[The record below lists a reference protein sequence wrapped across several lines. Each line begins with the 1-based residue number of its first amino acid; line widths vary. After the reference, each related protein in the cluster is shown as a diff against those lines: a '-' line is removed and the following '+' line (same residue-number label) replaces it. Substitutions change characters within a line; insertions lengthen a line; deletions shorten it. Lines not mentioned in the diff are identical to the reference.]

1 VSFWKV
7 PDINWFVLLYLSE
20 PDCYCAY
27 DDDPRDDVDVLS
39 PSYVLGGY
47 IWEYTDND
55 LGLNL
60 YILYVYPYTIVSGA
74 GNGFPQTIHFRKQIC
89 FHSMRTG
96 TRLAVRVVCVCVCVF
111 LRHTSKYRLALLR
124 TVCVRARERL
134 GKKEGKI
141 HSWGWWCLTNG
152 SWWCL
157 MNGSFTVGS
166 RIHNYTM
173 FFWIGKWRKHRSV
186 STNNLLV
193 PYTHSLS
200 KYIHTYIHT
209 YIHMNVKTSPL
220 LTRVPLSV
228 LTSGAT
234 VCTNCP
240 GGKFSETP
248 GVFTLFWCIE
258 SCADCIL
265 YARRWRRV
273 LSRIE
278 LVQD

>member
-1 VSFWKV
+1 MWKRV
-7 PDINWFVLLYLSE
+7 PCWQGCLFLFSPQAPPCVRTVLLESSQRHQVYLH
-20 PDCYCAY
+20 CFG
-27 DDDPRDDVDVLS
+27 V
-39 PSYVLGGY
+39 
-47 IWEYTDND
+47 
-55 LGLNL
+55 LNL
-60 YILYVYPYTIVSGA
+60 ALMGYCMRDVGDEFSHVLNWYKTSSQGFPPPPVTWLYFSPVWHGCPPYFCGNVCTSGGSSQSTCADCVAGTYSLAGA
-74 GNGFPQTIHFRKQIC
+74 GSCTSSPQ
-89 FHSMRTG
+89 
-96 TRLAVRVVCVCVCVF
+96 
-111 LRHTSKYRLALLR
+111 
-124 TVCVRARERL
+124 
-134 GKKEGKI
+134 
-141 HSWGWWCLTNG
+141 
-152 SWWCL
+152 
-157 MNGSFTVGS
+157 
-166 RIHNYTM
+166 RIHNYIM

-193 PYTHSLS
+193 PYTHTLSL
-200 KYIHTYIHT
+200 YIHTYIHT

-240 GGKFSETP
+240 VGKFSETP

-258 SCADCIL
+258 SCADGIL